1 MNTIKYLENKNQCP
15 ICNSPLIKDKG
26 EIYCSHCGLL
36 VLDYYSA
43 PTASEL
49 LRSSCFSQHIRK
61 KIKSLRLFLYFLVGR
76 KRLELLTSSV

>member
-36 VLDYYSA
+36 VLDYYSI
-43 PTASEL
+43 TSEYINNTL
-49 LRSSCFSQHIRK
+49 HLEEIQKKKKIRK
-61 KIKSLRLFLYFLVGR
+61 
-76 KRLELLTSSV
+76 